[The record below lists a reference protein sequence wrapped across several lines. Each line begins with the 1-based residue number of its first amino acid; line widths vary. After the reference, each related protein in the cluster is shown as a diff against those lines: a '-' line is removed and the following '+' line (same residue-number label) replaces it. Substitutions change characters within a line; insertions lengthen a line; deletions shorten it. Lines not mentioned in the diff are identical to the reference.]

1 MSNNPIN
8 GVRLEAA
15 EYQEEAQ
22 LQQEAQL
29 QKGEA
34 PGIVIPVWRTN
45 DWDWIFWW
53 RAPYLDNVYNA
64 IYI

>member
-45 DWDWIFWW
+45 D
-53 RAPYLDNVYNA
+53 
-64 IYI
+64 

>member
-1 MSNNPIN
+1 MRLLFSQLDKTLALFSVDVQQSN

-34 PGIVIPVWRTN
+34 PGIVIPMWRTN
-45 DWDWIFWW
+45 D
-53 RAPYLDNVYNA
+53 
-64 IYI
+64 